1 MVECGAAVLVFISA
15 IGSGLVAGVFFAF
28 STFVMRSLAK
38 LPAPMGIAAMQSINV
53 YAPNPLFMLTL
64 FGTAGTAVAAAV
76 IAVADWGDSYAV
88 YTVIGAVVYLVTVV
102 LTAVY
107 HIPRN
112 NALDKLDPDDPRAVA
127 PWERYI
133 REWTGANHV
142 RTIAPLIAAILFT
155 IALRVT

>member
-1 MVECGAAVLVFISA
+1 MVEGGAAVLVFISA

-53 YAPNPLFMLTL
+53 YAPNPLFMLAL
-64 FGTAGTAVAAAV
+64 FGTAGTSVAAAV
-76 IAVADWGDSYAV
+76 IAIANWGDSYAV
-88 YTVIGAVVYLVTVV
+88 YTVIGAAVYLVTVV

-112 NALDKLDPDDPRAVA
+112 NALDKLDPNDPGAVA
-127 PWERYI
+127 HWERYV
-133 REWTGANHV
+133 REWTGANHL
-142 RTIAPLIAAILFT
+142 RTIAPLVAAILFT

>member
-1 MVECGAAVLVFISA
+1 MVEGGAGVLVFISA

-53 YAPNPLFMLTL
+53 YAPNPLFMLAL
-64 FGTAGTAVAAAV
+64 FGTAGTSVAAAV
-76 IAVADWGDSYAV
+76 IAIADWGDSYAV
-88 YTVIGAVVYLVTVV
+88 YTVIGAAVYLVTVV

-112 NALDKLDPDDPRAVA
+112 NALDKLDPNDRGAVA
-127 PWERYI
+127 HWERYV
-133 REWTGANHV
+133 REWTGANHL
-142 RTIAPLIAAILFT
+142 RTIAPLAAAILFT
-155 IALRVT
+155 LALRAT

>member
-1 MVECGAAVLVFISA
+1 MVEGGAAVLVFISA

-53 YAPNPLFMLTL
+53 YAPNPLFMLAL

-88 YTVIGAVVYLVTVV
+88 YTVIGAVVYLVMVV

-127 PWERYI
+127 QWERYL

-155 IALRVT
+155 VALRVT